1 MIHIEEKIY
10 LLFCLTILPLALFF
24 VIFRIIKNKK
34 QRQFTNERLFK
45 RLAPNRSTFKPWLKF
60 GLLSLMLLLLGIALS
75 NPKIGTKME
84 TVKREGVDVVF
95 SIDVSKSMLA
105 QDVSPNRLEKAKRL
119 VSETLNQLKG
129 DRIGIVAYAAS
140 AYPQLPLTTDYSA
153 ARMFLQSL
161 NTDMLSS
168 QGTAIQ
174 EAIQMASSYFS
185 DANPT
190 ARILILISDGEDHE
204 MGASEIAY
212 EAANQ
217 GIRIYSI
224 GVGTEKGSTIPIDN
238 GGNISYKRDKNGEVV
253 ITKLNSGLLSEIA
266 RNAKGSYIDGDNT
279 SKAVEEI
286 VSLLDGVEKSE
297 FETQQYVD
305 YADQFQW
312 FLFAVI
318 VILLIDLL
326 IFERKTAWVKKI
338 NLFNEKSE

>member
-95 SIDVSKSMLA
+95 AIDVSKSMLA

-266 RNAKGSYIDGDNT
+266 RNANGSYIDGDNT

-286 VSLLDGVEKSE
+286 VSLLDGIEKSE

>member
-34 QRQFTNERLFK
+34 QCQFTNERLFK

-95 SIDVSKSMLA
+95 AIDVSKSMLA

-129 DRIGIVAYAAS
+129 DRVGIVAYAAS

-266 RNAKGSYIDGDNT
+266 RNANGSYIDGDNT
-279 SKAVEEI
+279 GKAVEEI
-286 VSLLDGVEKSE
+286 ISLLDGIEKSE

-326 IFERKTAWVKKI
+326 IFERKTAWVKKM

>member
-45 RLAPNRSTFKPWLKF
+45 RLAPNCSTFKPWLKF

-95 SIDVSKSMLA
+95 AIDVSKSMLA

-129 DRIGIVAYAAS
+129 DRVGIVAYAAS

-266 RNAKGSYIDGDNT
+266 RNANGSYIDGDNT

-286 VSLLDGVEKSE
+286 VSLLDGIEKSE

-326 IFERKTAWVKKI
+326 LFERKTAWVKKI

>member
-60 GLLSLMLLLLGIALS
+60 GLLSLMLFLLGIALS

-95 SIDVSKSMLA
+95 AIDVSKSMLA

-266 RNAKGSYIDGDNT
+266 RNANGSYIDGDNT

-286 VSLLDGVEKSE
+286 VSLLDGIEKSE

>member
-95 SIDVSKSMLA
+95 AIDVSKSMLA
-105 QDVSPNRLEKAKRL
+105 QDVSPNRLEKVKRL

-129 DRIGIVAYAAS
+129 DRVGIVAYAAS

-266 RNAKGSYIDGDNT
+266 RNANGSYIDGDNT

-286 VSLLDGVEKSE
+286 VSLLDGIEKSE

>member
-95 SIDVSKSMLA
+95 AIDVSKSMLA

-266 RNAKGSYIDGDNT
+266 RNANGSYIDGDNT

>member
-95 SIDVSKSMLA
+95 AIDVSKSMLA

-129 DRIGIVAYAAS
+129 DRVGIVAYAAS

-266 RNAKGSYIDGDNT
+266 RNANGSYIDGDNT

-286 VSLLDGVEKSE
+286 VSLLDGIEKSE

>member
-95 SIDVSKSMLA
+95 AIDVSKSMLA

-129 DRIGIVAYAAS
+129 DRVGIVAYAAS

-266 RNAKGSYIDGDNT
+266 RNANGSYIDGDNT

>member
-45 RLAPNRSTFKPWLKF
+45 RLAPNCSTFKPWLKF
-60 GLLSLMLLLLGIALS
+60 GLLSLILFLLGIALS

-95 SIDVSKSMLA
+95 AIDVSKSMLA

-129 DRIGIVAYAAS
+129 DRVGIVAYAAS

-266 RNAKGSYIDGDNT
+266 RNANGSYIDGDNT

>member
-10 LLFCLTILPLALFF
+10 LLFCLIIVPLALFF
-24 VIFRIIKNKK
+24 IIFRIIKNRK

-129 DRIGIVAYAAS
+129 DRVGIVAYAAS

-266 RNAKGSYIDGDNT
+266 RNANGSYIDGDNT
-279 SKAVEEI
+279 GKAVEEI
-286 VSLLDGVEKSE
+286 ISLLDGIEKSE

-318 VILLIDLL
+318 VILVIDLL
-326 IFERKTAWVKKI
+326 IFERKTAWVKKM